1 MSKTMITSSDLR
13 VKYETL
19 YEFLM
24 QFLWEFE
31 VVQDLAY
38 LEIAIYQAFPDKDE
52 MVRCLNELKRDIS
65 YTYNEMAEDDDADFK
80 EAFED
85 LEGAINDYDPETVGF
100 ELYNVE
106 EVVDDPE
113 DKIDASEDI
122 DISEGKRKFKFGDI
136 TKTTKEERELQEEAA
151 RTLSNPFEN
160 TEE

>member
-1 MSKTMITSSDLR
+1 MSNKIITSSDLR
-13 VKYETL
+13 VKYEAL

-31 VVQDLAY
+31 VVQDLAH

-52 MVRCLNELKRDIS
+52 MLRYLHELNRDIS
-65 YTYNEMAEDDDADFK
+65 YTYNEMAEDDDEDFK
-80 EAFED
+80 KAFED
-85 LEGAINDYDPETVGF
+85 LSEAIDEYDPDNAGY
-100 ELYNVE
+100 ELYSVE

-113 DKIDASEDI
+113 DVVDASEDL

-136 TKTTKEERELQEEAA
+136 TKTTKEERELLEEAA